1 MPRYAIARSVADAGE
16 NVVVSTAKT
25 EAPDLPEVTAEQKA
39 IEVADDFALPAG
51 GPWVIDPVA
60 LTLTKANDAALDAAY
75 TKPPPAALQALID
88 QWSVI
93 EADLTVPA
101 SIRALAPLMKTRY
114 TPRKRGL
121 LPGG

>member
-1 MPRYAIARSVADAGE
+1 VPRYVVVRSAKDAGE

-25 EAPDLPEVTAEQKA
+25 EAPDLPEVTADQKA

-60 LTLTKANDAALDAAY
+60 LTLTKADDAALDAAY
-75 TKPPPAALQALID
+75 TKTPPAALQALID
-88 QWSVI
+88 AWAVI
-93 EADLTVPA
+93 EADLLVPA
-101 SIRALAPLMKTRY
+101 SLRALAPLMKARY